1 MSPVI
6 HCARTL
12 SLVFFTA
19 GVLSVLGGCEVA
31 SQDDELSVSS
41 VACFSQEQ
49 RPTLGEAVLAGT
61 PAHLAIASE
70 PIVQSPA
77 LGDDLCETDADC
89 VPDGCH
95 ATFVR
100 TQAEEMASG
109 LARIREQGLVLNTAT
124 DALLGVGAACLATAV
139 VLYFVTETTDV
150 RESRATFSEGER

>member
-6 HCARTL
+6 HRARTL

-19 GVLSVLGGCEVA
+19 GVLSVLGGCEVE
-31 SQDDELSVSS
+31 SQDDELFVSS

-49 RPTLGEAVLAGT
+49 RPTLGETVLAGT

-70 PIVQSPA
+70 PIVQSPP

-95 ATFVR
+95 ATSCVAA
-100 TQAEEMASG
+100 AE
-109 LARIREQGLVLNTAT
+109 LAPQELACTLDCRAGTIDCGGGCLCRAGHC
-124 DALLGVGAACLATAV
+124 AARLAP
-139 VLYFVTETTDV
+139 
-150 RESRATFSEGER
+150 RHGI